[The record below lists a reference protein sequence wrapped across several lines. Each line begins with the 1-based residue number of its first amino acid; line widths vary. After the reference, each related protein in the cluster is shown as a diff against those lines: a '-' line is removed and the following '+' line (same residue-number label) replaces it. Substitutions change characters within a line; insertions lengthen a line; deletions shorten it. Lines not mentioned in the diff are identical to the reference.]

1 MVADKWACPVESP
14 SCGWLVG
21 WVAFDPMQVNLGLQ
35 SVHLIRLLD
44 ALQMDFIDPE
54 NTPFR
59 TTDPTARSPLS
70 MESVWSCLSKFIIM
84 AHRLISIALG
94 ILIPGSL

>member
-1 MVADKWACPVESP
+1 MVADKGACPVESP

-44 ALQMDFIDPE
+44 ALQM
-54 NTPFR
+54 TQVS
-59 TTDPTARSPLS
+59 TQKTPLS
-70 MESVWSCLSKFIIM
+70 GRRIQQPDLLSLWRVCG
-84 AHRLISIALG
+84 AVCQNL
-94 ILIPGSL
+94 